1 MLNTEPWAPWSGCGH
16 WQAALALVADLQIG
30 TGSSKPEGDRG
41 KMADSIRISQSANE
55 IILEVVELSHSG

>member
-1 MLNTEPWAPWSGCGH
+1 MLNTEPWTPWCGCGY

-30 TGSSKPEGDRG
+30 TDSSKPEGDRE

-55 IILEVVELSHSG
+55 MILEVVELSHSG